1 MKPRDLALALLVAL
15 VWGVNFVVIEVG
27 LDTMPPLVFVTLR
40 FGLCALAVFFVGRPT
55 VPWRWIVAVA
65 LSLAV
70 VKFPLLFAGMA
81 AGLPAG
87 LSALVLQSQAVF
99 TAVFAA
105 AFLRERPG
113 RRVVVGL
120 GVATA
125 GIVVLGAR
133 PGADRPVTAFALVV
147 AAGAAWGLANVA
159 LRRAAAPDL
168 LNFMVWVSVVATPIL
183 AALSLAVHGPGEVVA
198 AVRSLDPGAVGAVAY
213 IAVLAT
219 LFGFGAWGT
228 LMRRYGAA
236 TVAPFAMLAPVFAL
250 ASAAVLLGEEV
261 GWTQLVGGSA
271 VLAGVLLG
279 AVPVR
284 VGGATGRFRAWT

>member
-1 MKPRDLALALLVAL
+1 MKPRD
-15 VWGVNFVVIEVG
+15 
-27 LDTMPPLVFVTLR
+27 
-40 FGLCALAVFFVGRPT
+40 LAVFFVGRPT

-87 LSALVLQSQAVF
+87 VSALVLQSQAVF
-99 TAVFAA
+99 TAVF
-105 AFLRERPG
+105 
-113 RRVVVGL
+113 
-120 GVATA
+120 
-125 GIVVLGAR
+125 
-133 PGADRPVTAFALVV
+133 
-147 AAGAAWGLANVA
+147 
-159 LRRAAAPDL
+159 
-168 LNFMVWVSVVATPIL
+168 
-183 AALSLAVHGPGEVVA
+183 
-198 AVRSLDPGAVGAVAY
+198 AVGAVAY

-250 ASAAVLLGEEV
+250 ASSAVLLGEEV
-261 GWTQLVGGSA
+261 GWTQVVGGSA